1 MRIPNVPLKLPGATP
16 SALRRHGSAAR
27 GEELSSNFHQNQAES
42 LLNQHKQPPRRLQ
55 ASGHTVKPQDFLV
68 ALLRRG
74 VSVKAPGNLPRRR
87 QQPPEQFMNRAYAAL
102 GCSSLRLESTAGP
115 ASTVNLTV
123 QREQFEFRDVVL
135 ICNDT
140 ALPLMVRQC
149 RHRGSQT
156 ESESVQ
162 VGHRSSEMVQ
172 KLGLPQVA
180 AFGVDSVTAAVAELW
195 GTATKSEDLEKRQLG
210 SFVDSKSFG
219 QYDSSSEVVSSGL
232 TQQLNMLLEEQ
243 RRAEQ
248 QHTIRQQNG
257 ASLFHSYDAVHISA
271 APSEEGVQLL
281 LDRLAL
287 IAEAAASERKAD
299 QLQHHGVT
307 DAASSHAAV
316 EQCCWCWFESAVA
329 EELCAAEKS
338 ARKDTSTTT
347 LDATL
352 SSVWP
357 LPQLVLPGETV
368 IFTWDD
374 YRCSPCVEV
383 SSYPWLQW
391 PDKESPS
398 SPTTE
403 PTSNAGP
410 EGVLPGPDSPSL
422 NQPFV
427 ACIPLDTHVQGIVPL
442 QSQPSPKWLFFRVA
456 RHEERLLVQISPV
469 GETLGIASA
478 AESKHD
484 VSARMCSESF
494 NSPVRLNTAVSSG
507 IDHSSGV
514 RKKNDHVAVS
524 PDVVDIHS
532 LLIVPRYLQLH
543 NVATDL
549 TKDCSRSGEASSG
562 ADRVP
567 EWSYASM
574 CRFSGTIVGSYAPD
588 QKTASDAEQ
597 SFASAKSGKEDIA
610 KAATMLPVRP
620 TPDPPTFELRIEV
633 PRLQFSVLSQCPV
646 TDPLSRQVCSSFE
659 G

>member
-1 MRIPNVPLKLPGATP
+1 MT
-16 SALRRHGSAAR
+16 
-27 GEELSSNFHQNQAES
+27 
-42 LLNQHKQPPRRLQ
+42 
-55 ASGHTVKPQDFLV
+55 PQDFLG

-74 VSVKAPGNLPRRR
+74 VSVKASGNLPRRR
-87 QQPPEQFMNRAYAAL
+87 QQPPKQFMNRAYAAL

-115 ASTVNLTV
+115 ASTVNLTI

-140 ALPLMVRQC
+140 ALPLMLRQC

-156 ESESVQ
+156 EGESVQ
-162 VGHRSSEMVQ
+162 VGRRSSEMAQ

-195 GTATKSEDLEKRQLG
+195 GTATKSEDLEKRQLS

-219 QYDSSSEVVSSGL
+219 QYDSSSEGISSGL

-287 IAEAAASERKAD
+287 IAQAAASERKPY
-299 QLQHHGVT
+299 QLQQHCVT
-307 DAASSHAAV
+307 DAASSHVAV
-316 EQCCWCWFESAVA
+316 EQCCWCWFESAVT

-338 ARKDTSTTT
+338 ARKDTSTAT
-347 LDATL
+347 LDARL

-368 IFTWDD
+368 VFTWDD

-403 PTSNAGP
+403 PTSNADP
-410 EGVLPGPDSPSL
+410 EEVLPGPDSPSL
-422 NQPFV
+422 SQPFV
-427 ACIPLDTHVQGIVPL
+427 ACIPLDTNVQGVVPL
-442 QSQPSPKWLFFRVA
+442 QSQPSPNWLFFRVV
-456 RHEERLLVQISPV
+456 RHEERLLLQIAPV

-478 AESKHD
+478 NPSNAAESKQD

-494 NSPVRLNTAVSSG
+494 NTPVRLNTAVSSG
-507 IDHSSGV
+507 IDHSSRV
-514 RKKNDHVAVS
+514 EKNIDHVAVS
-524 PDVVDIHS
+524 PDDVDIHS

-543 NVATDL
+543 HVATDL
-549 TKDCSRSGEASSG
+549 TKDCSRSGEASNG

-574 CRFSGTIVGSYAPD
+574 CRFSGTVAGSYAPD
-588 QKTASDAEQ
+588 QKTASASEQ
-597 SFASAKSGKEDIA
+597 VFASAKSGKEDIA
-610 KAATMLPVRP
+610 KATTMLPVRP
-620 TPDPPTFELRIEV
+620 TPDPPTFELRVEV

-646 TDPLSRQVCSSFE
+646 TDPLSRQVRSSFE